1 MATKVLM
8 VCLGN
13 ICRSPMAEGLLRH
26 KIRALNLPV
35 ETDSA
40 GTAGYHI
47 GSKPDHRMIDTAA
60 KYGVDISDLRAR
72 QFKASD
78 LETFDYVF
86 AMDKENQRNMLALAK
101 NETQRN
107 KVKLFLEQV
116 NYPELSEVPDPYYG
130 DQAAFEF
137 VFNLLDEATDTF
149 INQITTNIKI

>member
-13 ICRSPMAEGLLRH
+13 ICRSPMAEGLLLH
-26 KIRALNLPV
+26 KIQELNLDV

-40 GTAGYHI
+40 GTSGIHI

-130 DQAAFEF
+130 DQAEFEF

-149 INQITTNIKI
+149 IETLKKL

>member
-26 KIRALNLPV
+26 KVHQLNLEV

-47 GSKPDHRMIDTAA
+47 GSKPDQRMIDTAA
-60 KYGVDISDLRAR
+60 QFGINISDLRAR
-72 QFKASD
+72 QFNVND
-78 LETFDYVF
+78 FDEFDFIF
-86 AMDKENQRNMLALAK
+86 AMDQENQFNMQKLAK

-107 KVKLFLEQV
+107 KVKLLLEYV
-116 NYPELSEVPDPYYG
+116 NYRNFTEVPDPYYG
-130 DQAAFEF
+130 TKKDFEF
-137 VFNLLDEATDTF
+137 VYNMLDEATETLLKTLK
-149 INQITTNIKI
+149 N